1 MADAINGCN
10 KPRIEIKTLTQEVCK
25 SSDEILQALMCE
37 GWELLCDPAMSTLLT
52 SKGVQHFEV
61 IKLFRLIDEDDGGE
75 EELIVGTDTTWM
87 KPHFSAKVIIGGDVR
102 PPQPPT
108 SRITVLGV
116 DAEHPLIVER
126 KPVEDVTYAEALAS
140 LQYTAEEISEIAD
153 RENRAHLLQ
162 YVTMERQEWGG
173 RSWDSLVNHLPP
185 RPLSFAKC
193 SPRVIDGVAT

>member
-1 MADAINGCN
+1 MANTVNGCN

-37 GWELLCDPAMSTLLT
+37 GWELLCAPAMSTLLT
-52 SKGVQHFEV
+52 SKGVQHFEI
-61 IKLFRLIDEDDGGE
+61 IKLKRMAQIDGGGE
-75 EELIVGTDTTWM
+75 VAEAKAMAEELNRLY
-87 KPHFSAKVIIGGDVR
+87 ANGDAR

-116 DAEHPLIVER
+116 DAEHPLIVDR

-153 RENRAHLLQ
+153 RENREHLLQ

-173 RSWDSLVNHLPP
+173 RSWESLMNHLPP

>member
-10 KPRIEIKTLTQEVCK
+10 KPRIEIKTLTQEVSK
-25 SSDEILQALMCE
+25 NSDEILETLMNE
-37 GWELLCDPAMSTLLT
+37 GWEVLHISSTSVNVPYADRL
-52 SKGVQHFEV
+52 GGWRIQHIEI
-61 IKLFRLIDEDDGGE
+61 IKLKRMAQIDGGGE
-75 EELIVGTDTTWM
+75 VAEAKAMAEELNRLYANGDT
-87 KPHFSAKVIIGGDVR
+87 R

-126 KPVEDVTYAEALAS
+126 KPVEEVTYQEALAS
-140 LQYTAEEISEIAD
+140 FKYTAEEISEIAN
-153 RENRAHLLQ
+153 RENREHLLK